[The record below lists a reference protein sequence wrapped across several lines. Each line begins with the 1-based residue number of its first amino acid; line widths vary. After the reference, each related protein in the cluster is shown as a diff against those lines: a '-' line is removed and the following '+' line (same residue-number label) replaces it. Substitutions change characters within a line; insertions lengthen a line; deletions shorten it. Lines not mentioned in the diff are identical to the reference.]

1 MDPAHQTGVRFHDP
15 LGKKGQQ
22 RADQRR
28 RPSQFRFL
36 GDPSAGFTNALD
48 LGFDGSAI
56 FGGIRSKRYAL
67 VVKDGRVAEAF
78 VEPDNTGT
86 KESMAGNVLGG

>member
-1 MDPAHQTGVRFHDP
+1 V
-15 LGKKGQQ
+15 K
-22 RADQRR
+22 
-28 RPSQFRFL
+28 FRFL
-36 GDPSAGFTNALD
+36 GDPSASFTNALE
-48 LGFDGSAI
+48 LGFDGSAV

-67 VVKDGRVAEAF
+67 VIKDGQVAEVF